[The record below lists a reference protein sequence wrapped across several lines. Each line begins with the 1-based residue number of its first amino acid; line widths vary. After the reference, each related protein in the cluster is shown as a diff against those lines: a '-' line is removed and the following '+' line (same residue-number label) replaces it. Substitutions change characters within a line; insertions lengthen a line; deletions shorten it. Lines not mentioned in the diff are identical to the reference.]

1 MGRTKR
7 WGTLCGTVAL
17 AAGCSHLTERVVL
30 LPSADGRAS
39 SVVVRTAQGETRL
52 ANAYAAAEISDGK
65 VVKSTVP
72 EQEVRREYGEV
83 LAAQPS
89 RPRSF
94 VVYFYFQTTQLR
106 PESRAVLEQVRQEV
120 ATHPAPEIVVIGHTD
135 RMGSDDFNDRLSI
148 ERARVVR
155 DAILSV
161 GIRAAAL
168 SVAGRGEREPAVPT
182 RDEVAEPRNRRVE
195 IKIR

>member
-1 MGRTKR
+1 MGRTT
-7 WGTLCGTVAL
+7 WIALFVAVVLATGCG
-17 AAGCSHLTERVVL
+17 HLTERVVL
-30 LPSADGRAS
+30 LPSASGHAS

-52 ANAYAAAEISDGK
+52 ADAYAAAEITDGK
-65 VVKSTVP
+65 VVKSTIA
-72 EQEVRREYGEV
+72 EQDVRREYGEV

-106 PESRAVLEQVRQEV
+106 PESRVILEQVRREV
-120 ATHPAPEIVVIGHTD
+120 ATYSAPEVVVTGHTD
-135 RMGSDDFNDRLSI
+135 RMGTDDFNDRLSV

-161 GIRAAAL
+161 GIRAATL
-168 SVAGRGEREPAVPT
+168 SVAGRGEREPMVPT

>member
-1 MGRTKR
+1 MGRTT
-7 WGTLCGTVAL
+7 WVTLCSAVVL

-30 LPSADGRAS
+30 LPSSNGHAS
-39 SVVVRTAQGETRL
+39 SVVVRTAEGETRL
-52 ANAYAAAEISDGK
+52 ADPYAAAEITGGK
-65 VVKSTVP
+65 VVKSTLP
-72 EQEVRREYGEV
+72 EQEVRRDYGEV

-106 PESRAVLEQVRQEV
+106 PESRAVLEQVRKEV
-120 ATHPAPEIVVIGHTD
+120 ATYPAPEIVVTGHTD
-135 RMGSDDFNDRLSI
+135 RMGSNDFNDRLSI

-161 GIRAAAL
+161 GIRAAVL
-168 SVAGRGEREPAVPT
+168 SVAGRGEREPVIPT
-182 RDEVAEPRNRRVE
+182 RDEVPEPRNRRVE
-195 IKIR
+195 VKIR

>member
-1 MGRTKR
+1 
-7 WGTLCGTVAL
+7 
-17 AAGCSHLTERVVL
+17 LTERVVL
-30 LPSADGRAS
+30 LPNADGRSS
-39 SVVVRTAQGETRL
+39 SVVVRTAEGQTRL
-52 ANAYAAAEISDGK
+52 AEPYAAAKISDGE
-65 VVKSTVP
+65 VVTSTVP
-72 EQEVRREYGEV
+72 AQQVRRDYGEV

-89 RPRSF
+89 RPRHF

-106 PESRAVLEQVRQEV
+106 PESRAVLERVRQEV
-120 ATHPAPEIVVIGHTD
+120 ATYPVPEIVVIGHTD
-135 RMGSDDFNDRLSI
+135 RTGSDEFNDRLSL

-161 GIRAAAL
+161 GIRTASL
-168 SVAGRGEREPAVPT
+168 TVAGRGEREPVIPT